1 VVTVGSLLAIAITP
15 SYAILFAVYNFSRL
29 LLPIKLVLVSPL
41 PFFAPLLLLALGR
54 HLAAKVLLALLL
66 TTALTMFAY
75 FYSADSGVQH
85 FLFAFA
91 LIAFLIF
98 DKSERSF
105 LIFLLRSRRR
115 FTFIRRTTLPKSI
128 RPRTLTGLCWKFFS
142 PSTLPRLFC
151 HLRHYLHLLQ
161 PRPTRGGTSDTVFE
175 RGLGIPGFVPGRQP
189 EERR

>member
-1 VVTVGSLLAIAITP
+1 MVTVGSLLAIAITP
-15 SYAILFAVYNFSRL
+15 SYAILFAVYDFSRL
-29 LLPIKLVLVSPL
+29 LLPIKLVLVSPF

-66 TTALTMFAY
+66 TTALTMLAY

-105 LIFLLRSRRR
+105 LIFLSAFPAVLHVYASYNFTEVYPATNIDRPLLEIPFAVNTATTFLSSASLPSSSTTSSNARRN
-115 FTFIRRTTLPKSI
+115 
-128 RPRTLTGLCWKFFS
+128 
-142 PSTLPRLFC
+142 
-151 HLRHYLHLLQ
+151 
-161 PRPTRGGTSDTVFE
+161 V
-175 RGLGIPGFVPGRQP
+175 
-189 EERR
+189 